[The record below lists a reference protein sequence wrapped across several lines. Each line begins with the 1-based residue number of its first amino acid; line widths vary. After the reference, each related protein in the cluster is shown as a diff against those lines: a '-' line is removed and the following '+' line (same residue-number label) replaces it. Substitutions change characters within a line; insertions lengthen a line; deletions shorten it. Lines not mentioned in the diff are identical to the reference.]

1 MPFPFM
7 IWNQDVGSRGGD
19 YAVLLLLFH
28 RYKGF
33 LKDCPSGRL
42 NKSDFSKI
50 YERFFPF
57 GDPNQFADY
66 VFKSVLPSLSLSG
79 ARC

>member
-1 MPFPFM
+1 MHTRTVDKKELQQ
-7 IWNQDVGSRGGD
+7 WCVALGSCVEGHTPTHSLD
-19 YAVLLLLFH
+19 MYTH
-28 RYKGF
+28 RYRGF

-42 NKSDFSKI
+42 NKEDFSKI

-66 VFKSVLPSLSLSG
+66 VFK
-79 ARC
+79 